1 LEFNT
6 LPSATSKRFPTE
18 IYELNNSLSYVKEIS
33 DPNNRA
39 EYDQYLEQ
47 LEAKG
52 ELPDGREKEWNIG
65 FRL

>member
-1 LEFNT
+1 LALISDFT
-6 LPSATSKRFPTE
+6 QL
-18 IYELNNSLSYVKEIS
+18 SLSYVKEIS

-52 ELPDGREKEWNIG
+52 ELPDGMGI
-65 FRL
+65 